1 MTPQQQKELSKH
13 LSLVLR
19 HRPEKHQL
27 TLDPE
32 GFVPLE
38 DLIAGMRTLG
48 KWSRVTEAQI
58 REVVHDSDKQRYEIV
73 GDKIR
78 ARYGHSVAEA
88 VSYDAIAPPEILYHG
103 TSRRVLDAIRAEG
116 LRPMNRQ
123 YVHLSS
129 EIEQARIVGARHD
142 ARPAILTVR
151 AGEAHAA
158 GVSFYNPEPRL
169 YLANEVPSEF
179 IDFGDARATLD

>member
-19 HRPEKHQL
+19 HRPEKYHLQL
-27 TLDPE
+27 DSE
-32 GFVPLE
+32 GFVLLAN
-38 DLIAGMRTLG
+38 LIAGMRTLG
-48 KWSRVTEAQI
+48 KWSRVTEEQV
-58 REVVHDSDKQRYEIV
+58 REVVRDSDKQRYEIV
-73 GDKIR
+73 GEKIR

-88 VSYDAIAPPEILYHG
+88 VSYEPIAPPEILYHG
-103 TSRRVLDAIRAEG
+103 TARRVVDAIRAEG

-142 ARPAILTVR
+142 ARPVILTVR
-151 AGEAHAA
+151 AGEAHAQ
-158 GVSFYNPEPRL
+158 GVRFYNPEPRL
-169 YLANEVPSEF
+169 YLADLVTPEF
-179 IDFGDARATLD
+179 IDFGD

>member
-1 MTPQQQKELSKH
+1 MTYQEQKELSKH

-19 HRPEKHQL
+19 HRPEKYHL

-32 GFVPLE
+32 GFVLLA

-48 KWSRVTEAQI
+48 RWARVTEEQI
-58 REVVHDSDKQRYEIV
+58 REVVRDSDKQRYEIV

-88 VSYDAIAPPEILYHG
+88 VSYEPILPPDILYHG
-103 TSRRVLDAIRAEG
+103 TSRRVLDAIRSEG

-142 ARPAILTVR
+142 ARPVILTVR
-151 AGEAHAA
+151 AGEAHTA
-158 GVSFYNPEPRL
+158 GVKFYNPEPRL
-169 YLANEVPSEF
+169 YLADLVPREF
-179 IDFGDARATLD
+179 IDFGEA